1 MEEITVDGRKYRLT
15 EEGKTQLQVERE
27 ALGETIRTFT
37 SEGELFWKARF
48 LEDSAK
54 GKWNEGMYDEGDET
68 APFFTEAF
76 LYNLLGKDDA
86 RSVLGI
92 IRRLSALAGVSY
104 R

>member
-1 MEEITVDGRKYRLT
+1 MTEVTVDGKPYRP
-15 EEGKTQLQVERE
+15 VDERE
-27 ALGETIRTFT
+27 ARDLGEHIRSFT
-37 SEGELFWKARF
+37 LEGETFWKQRF
-48 LEDSAK
+48 EGDAAPDA
-54 GKWNEGMYDEGDET
+54 WNMGMYEEGDEQ

-92 IRRLSALAGVSY
+92 MRRLCELAGVDW